1 MLHGFLRTPFPSPF
15 ESSPPHASGFDR
27 MPRLCYIV
35 ADSLHLCYSCSLL
48 SFPHG
53 FCGYFSCIFLP
64 NLRILVPDRIVPF
77 GQALL
82 ASSCHDFS
90 SSSFFFFFGSAVVY
104 LQLLYFPFLFHPL
117 YHLEINVFIFS
128 SFLLFLV
135 RQGVSLKSMW
145 QALLAYLLDT
155 PFHHGTWSLCSS
167 ACLPL
172 NLLRF
177 THIPFPVHS

>member
-1 MLHGFLRTPFPSPF
+1 VLHGFLRTPFPSPF

-90 SSSFFFFFGSAVVY
+90 SSSFFFFWLSCCLSSAS
-104 LQLLYFPFLFHPL
+104 LFSFPFSPTLPSGNQCIYFL
-117 YHLEINVFIFS
+117 LFS
-128 SFLLFLV
+128 SFLGPPRSLLKVNVAGVTCLFAGHPVSPWDLV
-135 RQGVSLKSMW
+135 LVQ
-145 QALLAYLLDT
+145 
-155 PFHHGTWSLCSS
+155 LCLSPS
-167 ACLPL
+167 
-172 NLLRF
+172 
-177 THIPFPVHS
+177 

>member
-1 MLHGFLRTPFPSPF
+1 MLHGFVRTPLPSPF

-48 SFPHG
+48 SFPHHG
-53 FCGYFSCIFLP
+53 LCGYFLCIFLL

-90 SSSFFFFFGSAVVY
+90 SSSSFFFLA
-104 LQLLYFPFLFHPL
+104 QLL
-117 YHLEINVFIFS
+117 FIFS
-128 SFLLFLV
+128 FSIFLSF
-135 RQGVSLKSMW
+135 
-145 QALLAYLLDT
+145 
-155 PFHHGTWSLCSS
+155 
-167 ACLPL
+167 
-172 NLLRF
+172 F
-177 THIPFPVHS
+177 THSTIWKSLHLFSPLFFFSWSAKESP